1 MKVPILTQN
10 EKKKQA
16 ISHFK
21 LKLNDH
27 HFVSLHQMTIGAL
40 QCEEGNKCLPKLAS
54 LCELLPK
61 LASLYEAQHPALI
74 ASDNIQVK
82 FLV

>member
-1 MKVPILTQN
+1 
-10 EKKKQA
+10 
-16 ISHFK
+16 
-21 LKLNDH
+21 
-27 HFVSLHQMTIGAL
+27 MTIGAL

-61 LASLYEAQHPALI
+61 LASPYEAQHPALI